1 MNRTSALCE
10 SMQER
15 STADLSGELAPA
27 ERAELA
33 AHLAGCAACAAEAAE
48 LAALWQGLAE
58 TGEAVPTARMRARL
72 DAVLAEEL
80 AAGRAA
86 AAQAPLAFPG
96 GRTAPPVQRR
106 LLALAATLL
115 VGLGLGYLL
124 FGGNR
129 DDVASLRREVGDL
142 HTMVALSLLE
152 KSSVSERLQG
162 VAYSRE
168 VGLNRDFGLAQGR
181 GGEASS
187 GANGAPV
194 ARGAAEESRE
204 PVVAAL
210 FTRLLED
217 PNVNVRLAALEALRP
232 LAARDDRRGEFVA
245 AVARQESPLVALSL
259 IDLLL
264 ESGDAAARRDLEQ
277 LLDNPHLD
285 PVVRGYLRDRLG
297 RSA

>member
-1 MNRTSALCE
+1 MNRADALCE

-15 STADLSGELAPA
+15 CTARLLGELQA
-27 ERAELA
+27 EECAELE
-33 AHLAGCAACAAEAAE
+33 AHLAGCAVCSGEAAE
-48 LAALWQGLAE
+48 LEALWRGLAE

-72 DAVLAEEL
+72 DAAIADEL
-80 AAGRAA
+80 AAERRETAR
-86 AAQAPLAFPG
+86 QPLAFPASRAG
-96 GRTAPPVQRR
+96 GLFDRR

-124 FGGNR
+124 FGGSG
-129 DDVASLRREVGDL
+129 DDVATLRREVGDL

-168 VGLNRDFGLAQGR
+168 VGLNRDFGLFRAP
-181 GGEASS
+181 GGEERPGGG
-187 GANGAPV
+187 GAQAGP
-194 ARGAAEESRE
+194 GTAAESRE
-204 PVVAAL
+204 PVIAAL

-264 ESGDAAARRDLEQ
+264 ESGEAAARRDLEQ